1 MLNPQTTG
9 PLDTAAR
16 LRAVRRVLVVGC
28 PGAGKTTFAVRL
40 ASALGLPVH
49 HLDDLYFTAGWMPRP
64 EGEWHATLDTLCAT
78 PEWIIDGN
86 HISTLARRLPHC
98 EAVVVLDRAPLRCLV
113 AYLRRM
119 LRYARAP
126 LGELP
131 PFMRRAD
138 GRRAVADRPLAFA
151 QFILTFR
158 RRQLPSVVRAL
169 AARPELPVV
178 WLRTH
183 ADARAVLERL
193 PAGARARR
201 GTGDPDVRRTRPG
214 RDTPS

>member
-1 MLNPQTTG
+1 MLNPQATG
-9 PLDTAAR
+9 PLDTAAP
-16 LRAVRRVLVVGC
+16 LRAARRILVVGC

-49 HLDDLYFTAGWMPRP
+49 HLDDLYFTAGWTPRP
-64 EGEWHATLDTLCAT
+64 QGEWHATLDTLCAT

-98 EAVVVLDRAPLRCLV
+98 EAVVVLDRAPLLCLL

-131 PFMRRAD
+131 PFMQRAD
-138 GRRAVADRPLAFA
+138 GRRAIADRPLAFA
-151 QFILTFR
+151 RFILTFR
-158 RRQLPSVVRAL
+158 RRQLPSVVGTL
-169 AARPELPVV
+169 AAVRPEVPMVRLGT
-178 WLRTH
+178 R
-183 ADARAVLERL
+183 ADARAVLEQL
-193 PAGARARR
+193 PAGAGR
-201 GTGDPDVRRTRPG
+201 GPGGPDIRRTRPG
-214 RDTPS
+214 RDTPC